1 MEEVINSLFKKD
13 YIVLYWVLFMKCFL
27 FLWDINDD
35 VYKMGYGER
44 ILRNLKF

>member
-13 YIVLYWVLFMKCFL
+13 YIVLYWVLFMKCLL

-35 VYKMGYGER
+35 VYKMGDGER